1 MFKHLT
7 KLFKENFN
15 LDMEESKKPKK
26 EKKAP
31 SPQDIRLE
39 AWRKDTT
46 IYTRERKGIWSAVG
60 DVSEFIYKTNMTEDQ
75 AVAYMRELNQN
86 RKNSEF

>member
-1 MFKHLT
+1 MSGNFKY
-7 KLFKENFN
+7 
-15 LDMEESKKPKK
+15 DMDEPKKPKKDK

-46 IYTRERKGIWSAVG
+46 IYTRERDGIWSAVG
-60 DVSEFIYKTNMTEDQ
+60 DVSEFIYNTDMTEDQ
-75 AVAYMRELNQN
+75 AIAYVRELNQN